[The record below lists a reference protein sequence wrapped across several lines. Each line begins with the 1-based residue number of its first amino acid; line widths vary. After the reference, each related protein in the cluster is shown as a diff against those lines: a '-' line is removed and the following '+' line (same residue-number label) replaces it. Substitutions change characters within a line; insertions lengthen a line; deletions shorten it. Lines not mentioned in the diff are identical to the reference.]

1 MNERQIRRD
10 TEKVVRKVFRIVQKQ
25 DTIGKQ
31 EFEAVN
37 RKVIEYVSKHTGIAM
52 EEVVAKMNVVI
63 KDLPQEYGQLDPT
76 LKSWETLIAYL
87 YTKYLKELG
96 ML

>member
-1 MNERQIRRD
+1 MTERQIRRD
-10 TEKVVRKVFRIVQKQ
+10 TEKVVRKVMRLVQQ
-25 DTIGKQ
+25 NDTIGKD

-37 RKVIEYVSKHTGIAM
+37 RKIMEYVHKHTGISL
-52 EEVVAKMNVVI
+52 ELIVEKMRTVI
-63 KDLPQEYGQLDPT
+63 KDLPQEYGQLDPS

-96 ML
+96 VL